1 MKVLNFLFV
10 VVVTILLVGTLLFSE
25 ENTWKG
31 PGIEGVAWRNGNV
44 GIGTANPQFKFV
56 TSTDAADWTAKILN
70 TNNAAYGLSIENIK
84 STAGYG
90 LAVYTGSGTGF
101 FVRNNGNVGIG
112 VSTPKKKL
120 HVGGSALIEHLTL
133 GESLT
138 RLYPIRLE
146 VFGGI
151 NARGPVY
158 ASCGMLTCSDVRY
171 KKDLKPIENALDRV
185 IQLRG
190 VSFNWKDESM
200 GKGQQLGVIG
210 QEVEKVFPEVVS
222 TDSDGYKSVAYSQLV
237 APLIEAIK
245 ELKAENETLK
255 VRIETLEKK
264 LKDY

>member
-1 MKVLNFLFV
+1 MKGLNLLFV
-10 VVVTILLVGTLLFSE
+10 VIVTTLLVGIPLFSKE
-25 ENTWKG
+25 DTWKG
-31 PGIEGVAWRNGNV
+31 PGIEGIAWRNGNV
-44 GIGTANPQFKFV
+44 GIG
-56 TSTDAADWTAKILN
+56 
-70 TNNAAYGLSIENIK
+70 
-84 STAGYG
+84 
-90 LAVYTGSGTGF
+90 
-101 FVRNNGNVGIG
+101 
-112 VSTPKKKL
+112 VSKPGKNL

-185 IQLRG
+185 IQLKG
-190 VSFNWKDESM
+190 VSFSWKDESM

-222 TDSDGYKSVAYSQLV
+222 TDSDGYKSVAYS
-237 APLIEAIK
+237 
-245 ELKAENETLK
+245 
-255 VRIETLEKK
+255 
-264 LKDY
+264 